1 MDVETRDD
9 AVSLWACLKLVSD
22 LQWMLVN
29 RGWQELRHERRHG
42 LTTTESVYQDVR
54 IGNDTARWSE
64 QQREVINP
72 RQFIYVINEP
82 CRVAG
87 TYALL
92 LGPAWLS
99 NTLLWDSRRKDV

>member
-1 MDVETRDD
+1 MDVELRDD
-9 AVSLWACLKLVSD
+9 LVSMWACLRLVAN

-54 IGNDTARWSE
+54 IGNDITRWSE
-64 QQREVINP
+64 QQREVIDP
-72 RQFIYVINEP
+72 RQFVYIVSEP
-82 CRVAG
+82 CRVSG
-87 TYALL
+87 RYILL

-99 NTLLWDSRRKDV
+99 GILLWDSRKE